1 MQQNQR
7 QKWDSFY
14 VRTAVALLVVK
25 EKTGAPATLH
35 TCYDLVKGF
44 APLPIHTPYPH
55 SPATLSEPSSEEGA
69 LIPEKWS

>member
-25 EKTGAPATLH
+25 EKTGAPAMLH

-44 APLPIHTPYPH
+44 APLPIHTALLLSASLRVRKVL
-55 SPATLSEPSSEEGA
+55 SPLRNGA
-69 LIPEKWS
+69 DG